1 MRNISLIIARLVKIF
16 EIDLHDSQKNNELFK
31 ALRQLVTILF
41 AVVLGVGLSQL
52 KDLKSFWDADAAILY
67 IAYLAVLLS
76 WYGYHFGVI
85 AGPAENNLLN
95 YIIDCLLLIFYWL
108 LINNRTPFSDELL
121 WLAIMFILYIAW
133 EFIRCFQENKR
144 SCKDQIEKAMLA
156 SAVVALLILVLRILF
171 KEEDIWLHIVLV
183 FIVLV
188 YYRIVI
194 NRIYLLPHKTAAL
207 KSDDEIETILINKA
221 KAIAANAI
229 INVSQYPVGAAIRSN
244 NGKIYVGCN
253 IEFDNLSNTI
263 HAEESAI
270 SSLIT
275 DGEKYLTHI
284 AVYTSGNELCFPCGL
299 CRQSLFELGGN
310 DLKVIACNDCK
321 YEVKTIGE
329 LLPNGFRL

>member
-1 MRNISLIIARLVKIF
+1 VKKF
-16 EIDLHDSQKNNELFK
+16 EIDLQDSRKSNELFK

-52 KDLKSFWDADAAILY
+52 KDLKSFCDADAFILY
-67 IAYLAVLLS
+67 IAYLSVLLS

-85 AGPAENNLLN
+85 AGPAEKNLLN
-95 YIIDCLLLIFYWL
+95 YIIDCFLLIIYWL
-108 LINNRTPFSDELL
+108 LINNRTPFSNELL
-121 WLAIMFILYIAW
+121 WLTIMFILYIAW
-133 EFIRCFQENKR
+133 EFIRCFQENTQ
-144 SCKDQIEKAMLA
+144 SCKVQIEKAMLA
-156 SAVVALLILVLRILF
+156 NAAVALLILVLRILF
-171 KEEDIWLHIVLV
+171 KEKDIWLHIVL
-183 FIVLV
+183 ICIILT
-188 YYRIVI
+188 YYRIII
-194 NRIYLLPHKTAAL
+194 NHIYLLPHKAEAL

-221 KAIAANAI
+221 KAIAANALLK
-229 INVSQYPVGAAIRSN
+229 VSQFPVGAAIRSS

-253 IEFDNLSNTI
+253 IEFENLSNTI

-275 DGEKYLTHI
+275 DGEKCPTHI

-310 DLKVIACNDCK
+310 DLKVIVCNNCK

-329 LLPNGFRL
+329 LLPYGFKL